1 MDLSDQEIG
10 LMEVLT
16 YTQYQAAQY
25 GFIGTVINYLYWM
38 FLKISGYLSTHA
50 P

>member
-16 YTQYQAAQY
+16 YTQY